1 MKESQDIGRATDNV
15 EALQQ
20 QLADLNAELEAQVAE
35 LQSSADPLK
44 EELETITVKP
54 KKTNINA
61 QLCALVWA
69 PYWRDAQGTVTPA
82 WE

>member
-20 QLADLNAELEAQVAE
+20 QLADINAELEAQVAE
-35 LQSSADPLK
+35 LQSKADPLT
-44 EELETITVKP
+44 EALETITIKP
-54 KKTNINA
+54 KRTNINL

-69 PYWRDAQGTVTPA
+69 PYWRDAQGTQTSA